1 MIPSHPPHPEP
12 SPARLPGCA
21 PASSSSG
28 PEPATTAPRGGGR
41 ERGAVL
47 VEFAFV
53 ALLMYLLMAVVI
65 DFGRLFFSAQVVQDA
80 ARASAREL
88 ALIPLPPG
96 MTLAEAL
103 DDPVVRARV
112 YQPEHLVID
121 LDAIPGGLTLE
132 EFSDNLPV
140 LNKMLRPLMIFEQVD
155 GRRLLRYP
163 GALLIDAST
172 PSGYTVGIPLVES
185 RFGEGHEVIR
195 WVPVLEEIR
204 NADFPDASP
213 FSLNTPA
220 GMPQRGIVAI
230 RINFPYQAS
239 MLSGHMQAPGGPTAP
254 NVSERI
260 RANPDDVFVSQTN
273 APPGALLPEDGRM
286 GAYTGPYGLGRML
299 VMGEMVRPF
308 RKLLSMQMVFQREV
322 FD

>member
-1 MIPSHPPHPEP
+1 
-12 SPARLPGCA
+12 
-21 PASSSSG
+21 
-28 PEPATTAPRGGGR
+28 
-41 ERGAVL
+41 
-47 VEFAFV
+47 
-53 ALLMYLLMAVVI
+53 MYLLMAVVI

-239 MLSGHMQAPGGPTAP
+239 MLSGYMQAPGGPTAP

-260 RANPDDVFVSQTN
+260 VWTEPGTVGQSNAAPGTLRPDD
-273 APPGALLPEDGRM
+273 GR
-286 GAYTGPYGLGRML
+286 AGPYAGTFGLGKMY
-299 VMGEMVRPF
+299 VMGESVRPF